1 MSNNTVED
9 IVFNKRLLKLN
20 FVGASEAKTSY
31 CRDQNHPSTTKVSEL
46 FKESWERQP
55 KGNS

>member
-46 FKESWERQP
+46 FKES
-55 KGNS
+55 